1 MMGSKRRPDVRPYTP
16 LAAEIWQDG
25 RMPPDAPVARSAA
38 LAFVATMVAPGL
50 GHLYLGRTRL
60 ALAVLVALGVVLPL
74 IITAMVALQVP
85 PLWSLAVAVSAGWG
99 FALAIAI
106 DAWASARRGDHS
118 VPPGDRRGVY
128 VGFLALSLAVGVT
141 GSGLRKEYVI
151 DFYKHPSGSMM
162 PTIGEGEHFVVTK
175 LHERGVMP
183 ARGDLIVFRLP
194 GNPSEVFVKRVL
206 AIGGDTVVD
215 APGAIVVNG
224 AAWPRRACESASGPG
239 QCWLERAPDG
249 REYTILE
256 TPGVPARRVT
266 ATVPAG
272 QVWVRGDNR
281 GNSHDSA
288 AFGPVAVE
296 DVLGRARAI
305 FLPLA
310 RLGALE

>member
-1 MMGSKRRPDVRPYTP
+1 MQPDPGTP
-16 LAAEIWQDG
+16 PGRSGGLA
-25 RMPPDAPVARSAA
+25 
-38 LAFVATMVAPGL
+38 LVATLVAPGL
-50 GHLYLGRTRL
+50 GHLYLGHPRV
-60 ALAVLVALGVVLPL
+60 AFAVLVALGVGFPL
-74 IITAMVALQVP
+74 LITAMVALQVP
-85 PLWSLAVAVSAGWG
+85 ALWTLATAVSAGWG
-99 FALAIAI
+99 FALAIAV
-106 DAWASARRGDHS
+106 DAYVRAGRTSEAPTGNRRGT
-118 VPPGDRRGVY
+118 Y
-128 VGFLALSLAVGVT
+128 LGFLALSLAVSVT
-141 GSGLRKEYVI
+141 GSELRKAHVI
-151 DFYKHPSGSMM
+151 DFYKNPSGSME
-162 PTIGEGEHFVVTK
+162 PTIRVGEHFVVTK
-175 LHERGVMP
+175 LHERGRTP